1 MKRLLAAL
9 SLAMAL
15 LGLGTYVAALEVAW
29 SRAASDAAVAGD
41 RRPQF
46 STQTDELRR
55 PICRRNNFTDL
66 ERPLVRAG
74 QNCL

>member
-9 SLAMAL
+9 SLAISL

-29 SRAASDAAVAGD
+29 SRAASDAAVAVD
-41 RRPQF
+41 WRLQS

-55 PICRRNNFTDL
+55 PICRRNNFANL
-66 ERPLVRAG
+66 ERPLVRTG